1 VYIDLNKHKI
11 QEPPPPPPPPRLVW
25 NKVMICSLQDSRIN
39 QHVLMFILQAPEQ
52 GMKLKRLKKQ
62 VTATTGLILDS
73 EGDQRDAFKEKVNL
87 SS

>member
-1 VYIDLNKHKI
+1 
-11 QEPPPPPPPPRLVW
+11 
-25 NKVMICSLQDSRIN
+25 
-39 QHVLMFILQAPEQ
+39 MFILQAPQQ

-62 VTATTGLILDS
+62 VFATTGLIFDS

>member
-1 VYIDLNKHKI
+1 
-11 QEPPPPPPPPRLVW
+11 
-25 NKVMICSLQDSRIN
+25 
-39 QHVLMFILQAPEQ
+39 MFILQAPEQ

-62 VTATTGLILDS
+62 VIATTGLIFDS